1 MRCSNLSGPQ
11 CNVTGLNGNSFKTS
25 TEYDTLQGQRVFCHQ
40 SVCNNYVLPWSVQDL
55 WHTSLLGRK
64 SNSYIQTHTHTLC
77 DTLKHAYTHNVWHIH
92 ALTHT
97 HTHSLTQWQTDGND
111 KLRLLTPTPHTH
123 SWSNWKAHHILN
135 SEHGDTFSLQYI
147 LIFFSRTPTA
157 LNKKELP
164 RHSQAHKWQNGRE
177 HQQACWWWAMSSWN
191 ICTHTTN
198 KQKRPMV
205 FVIMSVFSPRER
217 ERREKKKKKKCKVN
231 LKGSRGA
238 GYIAQWYSATQ
249 KAVRNT
255 KVGSIP
261 QCSKGFFSQAQLKSS
276 TLVVVPLSGRTK
288 ILHTLVSMGSA
299 ALATAVA
306 VPR

>member
-1 MRCSNLSGPQ
+1 MSN
-11 CNVTGLNGNSFKTS
+11 
-25 TEYDTLQGQRVFCHQ
+25 
-40 SVCNNYVLPWSVQDL
+40 VLV
-55 WHTSLLGRK
+55 
-64 SNSYIQTHTHTLC
+64 
-77 DTLKHAYTHNVWHIH
+77 KHMYTHNK
-92 ALTHT
+92 
-97 HTHSLTQWQTDGND
+97 QTKKADGIRYN
-111 KLRLLTPTPHTH
+111 
-123 SWSNWKAHHILN
+123 
-135 SEHGDTFSLQYI
+135 EC
-147 LIFFSRTPTA
+147 IFT
-157 LNKKELP
+157 E
-164 RHSQAHKWQNGRE
+164 
-177 HQQACWWWAMSSWN
+177 
-191 ICTHTTN
+191 
-198 KQKRPMV
+198 
-205 FVIMSVFSPRER
+205 RER
-217 ERREKKKKKKCKVN
+217 EKRKKKKKKCKVN